1 MAGMLWRIVLAVIAV
16 LLFYA
21 ILPPVMRV
29 IGFPASGDV
38 LLILRIAVAGLA
50 IFYVLKGPP
59 FPPA

>member
-50 IFYVLKGPP
+50 IVYVLKGPP